1 MNKVRKNTKGSTKDW
16 LMLLLITGIIFLLAW
31 VMSL

>member
-1 MNKVRKNTKGSTKDW
+1 MNKDRQNTKGSPKDW